1 MSTYA
6 FIELPVPLNEWC
18 GQSDALFPVDS
29 THVAEIQ
36 AADPPEPERI
46 LFELEA
52 YLEEYPGK
60 AARFAETGGELAFRT
75 AIEQFTNGLI
85 VVRQGGIIP
94 SRRRVARQTHR
105 QHHVAHPQ

>member
-6 FIELPVPLNEWC
+6 FIELPAPLNEWC

-60 AARFAETGGELAFRT
+60 AARFAETGGELARIFHRKEVGGT
-75 AIEQFTNGLI
+75 AG
-85 VVRQGGIIP
+85 
-94 SRRRVARQTHR
+94 RRVNSG
-105 QHHVAHPQ
+105 V